1 MFECNGFI
9 LKERRTEST
18 TLFELFE
25 QGTGRLV
32 GVAQF
37 ERAKPWH
44 PSRFHVW
51 HQGLIDKHRWL
62 GTGLA
67 VLIALIYL
75 PSFILSSLVRGKL
88 PSRERPRLSLK
99 QVANDSTILTVRQ
112 SSGMFHDSRV
122 VHNGEGQAIAQFR
135 GPSKIPLGEL
145 SFGIIDLGGE
155 NRNARDYDELPW
167 LGSVRPA
174 KPGVFALSLVG
185 LPNAGKVVEH
195 QAFSHAAKVGVNSYE
210 IEASV
215 DLKNHHDGM
224 ILLLGVA
231 LAMAWRPGS

>member
-67 VLIALIYL
+67 VLIAWPEASISDFLA
-75 PSFILSSLVRGKL
+75 
-88 PSRERPRLSLK
+88 RERP
-99 QVANDSTILTVRQ
+99 QTTAFFTVL
-112 SSGMFHDSRV
+112 
-122 VHNGEGQAIAQFR
+122 AI
-135 GPSKIPLGEL
+135 
-145 SFGIIDLGGE
+145 
-155 NRNARDYDELPW
+155 
-167 LGSVRPA
+167 
-174 KPGVFALSLVG
+174 
-185 LPNAGKVVEH
+185 
-195 QAFSHAAKVGVNSYE
+195 
-210 IEASV
+210 
-215 DLKNHHDGM
+215 
-224 ILLLGVA
+224 
-231 LAMAWRPGS
+231 